1 MRYFTCAAL
10 AVLVLAFAGPSRVWA
25 FEMNAA
31 GISGPDDSSKFT
43 DPDEEIE
50 AMAGGSDDGSQS
62 YGLRLPAL
70 GAATGPVKLNSADR
84 SATWDAQHIRLVFG
98 PTARYVHN

>member
-1 MRYFTCAAL
+1 MRYLTCAAL
-10 AVLVLAFAGPSRVWA
+10 AVVVLALSGPSRVWA

-31 GISGPDDSSKFT
+31 NSSDPGDSSKFT
-43 DPDEEIE
+43 DPDEQIE
-50 AMAGGSDDGSQS
+50 AMAGSGDNGQS

-70 GAATGPVKLNSADR
+70 GAATGAAKLDSADH
-84 SATWDAQHIRLVFG
+84 SVPWDAQHIRLVFG